1 MLIPMRAGHEALIV
15 SWDLE
20 EIVATLPNPNV
31 ELEKIW
37 AGLLVV
43 VRDSWPDL
51 PVEVWTH
58 VAERDGVDEIDVDA
72 LPAEDDAS
80 GDAPAPSP
88 YRLQFAVFFGGEDRT
103 SKTAAA
109 MASFMLAGL
118 ARAVPV
124 EPAAEW
130 GPISPAWKPLWAI
143 DDANV
148 LRLFAPEATL
158 ERSVYLLGSYAGR
171 PTWFAASEE
180 AWPLQRARAAIGID
194 LADADVSWAFD
205 L

>member
-1 MLIPMRAGHEALIV
+1 MLIPLRAGHEALIV

-20 EIVATLPNPNV
+20 EIVATLPQPNV

-58 VAERDGVDEIDVDA
+58 VAERDLATEIDVDA
-72 LPAEDDAS
+72 VPADEEDED
-80 GDAPAPSP
+80 GQGQPSP
-88 YRLQFAVFFGGEDRT
+88 YRLQFAVFFGGDDRT

-109 MASFMLAGL
+109 MASFVLAGL
-118 ARAVPV
+118 SRAVPV
-124 EPAAEW
+124 EPEADW

-143 DDANV
+143 DDAQV
-148 LRLFAPEATL
+148 MRLFAPEATL